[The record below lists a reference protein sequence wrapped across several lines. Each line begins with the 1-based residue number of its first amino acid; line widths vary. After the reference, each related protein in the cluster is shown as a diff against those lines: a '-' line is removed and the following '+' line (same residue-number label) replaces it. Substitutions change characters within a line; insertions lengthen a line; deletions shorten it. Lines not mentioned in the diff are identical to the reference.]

1 MTGELAPNEEPMR
14 ATDQDAVIDRILA
27 LWSGDLETLPSEPR
41 LAELTGASRASVR
54 EALVRLE
61 ERGYVHRT
69 QGTRTTPNRRLPDV
83 GRRID
88 EQFDHSLA
96 IRAAGYE
103 PRLEVAASGVR
114 VLAAGDAERFDDL
127 PDGTRVFRTVK
138 VWSVDGT
145 PYALAED
152 LVPLAHVVDL
162 DPRRP
167 VFDLAEEANG
177 IRVAWETLWVD
188 AVSLDA
194 ERAAMLAT
202 TPGVPVVE
210 MTYCGYGTGDDVGY
224 WSREVQV
231 SAPAGLRNALIRRVR
246 HDRGVSGS

>member
-1 MTGELAPNEEPMR
+1 MR

-27 LWSGDLETLPSEPR
+27 LGSGDLETLPSEPR

-88 EQFDHSLA
+88 EQFDHSLS
-96 IRAAGYE
+96 IRSAGYE
-103 PRLEVAASGVR
+103 PSLEVAASGVH
-114 VLAAGDAERFDDL
+114 VLEAGDRRRFDDL

-138 VWSVDGT
+138 VWRVDGT

-152 LVPLAHVVDL
+152 LVPLARAVEL

-167 VFDLAEEANG
+167 VCDLAEEANG

-188 AVSLDA
+188 AVGLDA
-194 ERAAMLAT
+194 ERAALLAT
-202 TPGVPVVE
+202 AEGTPVVE
-210 MTYCGYGTGDDVGY
+210 MTYCGYGTSDDVGY

-231 SAPAGLRNALIRRVR
+231 AAPPGLRNALIRRVR

>member
-1 MTGELAPNEEPMR
+1 M
-14 ATDQDAVIDRILA
+14 ATSDQDAVIDRILA
-27 LWSGDLETLPSEPR
+27 LWSSDLETLPSEPR

-69 QGTRTTPNRRLPDV
+69 QGTRTSPNRRLPDA

-88 EQFDHSLA
+88 EQFDHSLS
-96 IRAAGYE
+96 IRSAGYE
-103 PRLEVAASGVR
+103 PLLEVVASGIR
-114 VLAAGDAERFDDL
+114 VLGAGDAGRFDDL

-138 VWSVDGT
+138 VWRVDGA

-152 LVPLAHVVDL
+152 LVPLAGDVDL

-177 IRVAWETLWVD
+177 VRVAWETMWVD
-188 AVSLDA
+188 AVGLDA
-194 ERAAMLAT
+194 ERAALLTA

-210 MTYCGYGTGDDVGY
+210 MTYCGYGTGEGVGY

-246 HDRGVSGS
+246 HERSVSEP

>member
-1 MTGELAPNEEPMR
+1 MTPPGT
-14 ATDQDAVIDRILA
+14 TDQDAVIDRILA

-69 QGTRTTPNRRLPDV
+69 QGTRTTPNRRLPHV

-88 EQFDHSLA
+88 EQFDHSLS

-103 PRLEVAASGVR
+103 PRLEVAASDVR
-114 VLAAGDAERFDDL
+114 VLLPGDPHRYDDL

-152 LVPLAHVVDL
+152 LVPLVRDVDL
-162 DPRRP
+162 DPHRP
-167 VFDLAEEANG
+167 VFELAEEANG
-177 IRVAWETLWVD
+177 IHVAWETLWVD
-188 AVSLDA
+188 AVALDA
-194 ERAAMLAT
+194 ARAELLST
-202 TPGVPVVE
+202 EPGVPVVE
-210 MTYCGYGTGDDVGY
+210 MTYCGYGTGDTVGY

-231 SAPAGLRNALIRRVR
+231 AAPAGLRNALIRRVR
-246 HDRGVSGS
+246 HERGVSES

>member
-1 MTGELAPNEEPMR
+1 MT
-14 ATDQDAVIDRILA
+14 TSDQDAVIDRILA

-88 EQFDHSLA
+88 QQFDHSLS

-103 PRLEVAASGVR
+103 PRLEVVASGVR
-114 VLAAGDAERFDDL
+114 VLQAGDPERFDDL

-138 VWSVDGT
+138 VWSVDGA

-152 LVPLAHVVDL
+152 LVPLAHQVEL

-167 VFDLAEEANG
+167 VFELAEEGNG

-194 ERAAMLAT
+194 ERAGLLSAA
-202 TPGVPVVE
+202 PGAPVVE

-231 SAPAGLRNALIRRVR
+231 SAPSGLRNALIRRVR
-246 HDRGVSGS
+246 HERGVSGS